1 MSKLRILLYGDIDLN
16 FMDGSAVWLTSIAP
30 VLSSNSRIQVDLLLK
45 AKEQNNRLTSALE
58 GYDNLHVIQ
67 PFQEFSKML
76 STKNTRLT
84 VEEAVQI
91 MAHLQAEKPYDLVI
105 VRGFNLVREIMNYDV
120 FQAITVPYLTDFKHD
135 NRSTREERE
144 DLKRVYN
151 HFDYLFLQ
159 TKETKEA
166 FKKLVEVDGE
176 KIQLLYPM
184 IPDFEN
190 ELPRFQNRHSRLIYS
205 GKFHEDWYTEEI
217 IEATKKLAEENSQI
231 HTQIVGD
238 KFQERLREPKNQLRI
253 KKAFQETTAI
263 DWMGAVS
270 REECQALI
278 AEADVG
284 ISWRSESLDN
294 DESVELSS
302 KLLEYGR
309 LGKPA
314 LVRRTKMHE
323 DLLGKDYPLFVD
335 DEADFVEKTLAV
347 LSDDALYFETAQKI
361 YQASKA
367 FTFSAAYD
375 RLKNFIWSFK
385 KKKINLLFAGHDL
398 KFATMLIEHFEQH
411 PDFEVRKDLFTSH
424 EKHDE
429 KHSQECLKW
438 ADVIFCE
445 WGLGNAVWYSKHKR
459 EDQVLITR
467 MHFQEKDLNYP
478 RQMVQEK
485 IDKIIVITPYMLEE
499 FHRIFEIPRHKMVY
513 LDNLIDST
521 KLDLPKTDD
530 HQFHLGICG
539 ILPARKRFDLA
550 LDLLE
555 KLWEK
560 DPRYKLFIKSKR
572 PEELPWLMAREKER
586 KYYTDLFE
594 RIDRAPWKENVIF
607 DPHGNDVDKWLQ
619 KIGYLLSPSDFE
631 GSHVSVS
638 EAMAGGAVPII
649 RNWKGADTV
658 YPKRY
663 IVSTLEEAEG
673 LIYDA
678 QWEKEATISRKKYAS
693 KKFSRDKIVIQIEQ
707 LIKDMITKAQ

>member
-1 MSKLRILLYGDIDLN
+1 MSQLRILLYGDINLN

-30 VLSSNSRIQVDLLLK
+30 VLSSNPRIQVDLLLK
-45 AKEQNNRLTSALE
+45 AKEQNSRLTSALE
-58 GYDNLHVIQ
+58 GYDNLKIIQ
-67 PFQEFSKML
+67 PFESFAKL
-76 STKNTRLT
+76 AGTRNTRLT
-84 VEEAVQI
+84 VAEAVQI
-91 MAHLQAEKPYDLVI
+91 MARLHQENPYDLVI
-105 VRGFNLVREIMNYDV
+105 VRGFNLVREIMHYEV
-120 FQAITVPYLTDFKHD
+120 FRPITVPYLTDFKHD
-135 NRSTREERE
+135 HRSTKEERT
-144 DLKRVYN
+144 DLKRVYD
-151 HFDYLFLQ
+151 HFDHLFLQ

-166 FKKLVEVDGE
+166 FKKLVQVDGE

-184 IPDFEN
+184 IPDLEN

-217 IEATKKLAEENSQI
+217 IEATKKLAKENPQI

-238 KFQERLREPKNQLRI
+238 KFQERLREPENQLRI
-253 KKAFQETTAI
+253 KNEFQKTSAI
-263 DWMGAVS
+263 DWVGAVS
-270 REECQALI
+270 RDRCQALI

-284 ISWRSESLDN
+284 ISWRSASLDN
-294 DESVELSS
+294 DDSVELSS

-323 DLLGKDYPLFVD
+323 DILGKEYPLFVD
-335 DEADFVEKTLAV
+335 SEADFVSKTLAV
-347 LSDDALYFETAQKI
+347 LSDDRLYFEAAQMI

-367 FTFSAAYD
+367 FTFSAAYE
-375 RLKNFIWSFK
+375 RLKDFIWSFK
-385 KKKINLLFAGHDL
+385 KTKTHLLFAGHDL
-398 KFATMLIEHFEQH
+398 KFAVMLMEYFEQH
-411 PDFEVRKDLFTSH
+411 PDFEVKKDQFTSH

-429 KHSQECLKW
+429 KYSQECLKW

-478 RQMVQEK
+478 RQIVQEK
-485 IDKIIVITPYMLEE
+485 IDEFIVITPYMLEE
-499 FHRIFEIPRHKMVY
+499 FHRIFKIPRHKMRY

-521 KLDLPKTDD
+521 KLDLPKTEDY
-530 HQFHLGICG
+530 QFHLGICG
-539 ILPARKRFDLA
+539 ILPARKRLDLA
-550 LDLLE
+550 VDLLE
-555 KLWEK
+555 KLWKK
-560 DPRYKLFIKSKR
+560 DSRYKLFIKSKL

-594 RIDRAPWKENVIF
+594 RINQAPWKDSIVF
-607 DPHGNDVDKWLQ
+607 DPHGDDVDRWLQ

-638 EAMAGGAVPII
+638 EAMASGAVPII
-649 RNWKGADTV
+649 NNWKGADTV

-663 IVSTLEEAEG
+663 IVSNLE
-673 LIYDA
+673 DA
-678 QWEKEATISRKKYAS
+678 TELVSDSQWSKQAILSRKKYACE
-693 KKFSRDKIVIQIEQ
+693 KFSRDKIVIQVEQ
-707 LIKDMITKAQ
+707 LIKEMLTKAR